1 MAEFADHA
9 NRDSPQCWPGRR
21 PGGQANTALDRVKGN
36 KRVVRAG
43 LHADVAAGR
52 VPVEALIRQ
61 RGQRGEGRRPPN
73 RLGSQPI
80 VIVAAYCAGAA
91 DEGTAGPVRRR
102 AGRAMMKIIGT
113 R

>member
-1 MAEFADHA
+1 M
-9 NRDSPQCWPGRR
+9 SPPDESRSRLSFGS
-21 PGGQANTALDRVKGN
+21 G
-36 KRVVRAG
+36 
-43 LHADVAAGR
+43 AAW
-52 VPVEALIRQ
+52 
-61 RGQRGEGRRPPN
+61 QRGEGRRPPN